1 MKFEPEQIAVK
12 YNPPKLC
19 LIYSDGK
26 ESYFHE
32 FPIQNEDLNLSSEK
46 IFQKLD
52 LTHPGYLNQL
62 DKGQILKLIKMV
74 KDNCAGK
81 SFSSANR
88 LRSMVQGARRF
99 EDINKEIGDMDLYS
113 SGQNSDQEI
122 DFAELDRQM
131 MSSGSEDIELQL

>member
-1 MKFEPEQIAVK
+1 ME
-12 YNPPKLC
+12 
-19 LIYSDGK
+19 
-26 ESYFHE
+26 
-32 FPIQNEDLNLSSEK
+32 

-88 LRSMVQGARRF
+88 PRSMVQGARRF